1 MWPVID
7 GGVVVVETC
16 ECAVRRGLFQLR
28 LSGLRATGGGTEEEE
43 EQKEEEE
50 KVEEEEKEEEEECGG
65 RTSGLLALCASGE
78 VGGRGGRARVPVRCL
93 RASETR
99 KNCARVKK
107 VFFVQKWRG
116 RFARPS
122 QGDA

>member
-28 LSGLRATGGGTEEEE
+28 LSGLRATGGGA
-43 EQKEEEE
+43 
-50 KVEEEEKEEEEECGG
+50 EEEEECGG

-78 VGGRGGRARVPVRCL
+78 VEGRGGTARVPVRCL
-93 RASETR
+93 RASET
-99 KNCARVKK
+99 KFVRVRKK
-107 VFFVQKWRG
+107 VFFVRVARQVRAA
-116 RFARPS
+116 FAR
-122 QGDA
+122 